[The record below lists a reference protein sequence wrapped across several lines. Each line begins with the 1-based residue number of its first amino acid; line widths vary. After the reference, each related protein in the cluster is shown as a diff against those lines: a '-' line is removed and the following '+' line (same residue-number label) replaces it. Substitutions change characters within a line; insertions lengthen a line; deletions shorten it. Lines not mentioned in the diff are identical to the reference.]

1 MVTSPKND
9 VRALAPSGHAT
20 NCHGT
25 RGYETNDDA
34 TNRRPTNDDDGG
46 DDDGDGGAESWT
58 LQALARATRFHLKK
72 MRWGMRTQTAQ
83 AESLM

>member
-46 DDDGDGGAESWT
+46 DGGDDGAGSWT
-58 LQALARATRFHLKK
+58 LQAQARATRFHLKK
-72 MRWGMRTQTAQ
+72 TRWGMRIQTAQ
-83 AESLM
+83 AEPRM